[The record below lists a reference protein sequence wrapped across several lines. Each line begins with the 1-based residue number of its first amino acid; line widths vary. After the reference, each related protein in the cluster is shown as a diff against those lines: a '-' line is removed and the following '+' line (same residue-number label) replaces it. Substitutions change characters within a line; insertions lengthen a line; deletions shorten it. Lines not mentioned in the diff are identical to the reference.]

1 MELPINEA
9 EPKVMHIDLNSCFAT
24 VEQQANPL
32 IRNRPVAVA
41 AGIAEACCVIS
52 PSYEA
57 KRMGVKV
64 GFRVRDAKAVCPDII
79 ILPPDPPKYRA
90 VHLLFSKIF
99 KSYSP
104 NVVPKSI
111 DEAIIDFAGTKY
123 LEIGLEKVGMEIKH
137 RMKSEI
143 GDYITCN
150 IGIGTNRFLAKTAAS
165 LHKPDGM
172 DTITH
177 TNLREVFETL
187 ELIDLCGINT
197 RFQARLFVAGISN
210 PIQFLDTS
218 AFKLKSEVFK
228 SVEGYRWYM
237 RLRGWEVD
245 NVEWGRKTYGQSY
258 ALKEFTNDISIL
270 APLLMKLCEK
280 MGRRLRRGGY
290 YASGI
295 HVGCIYEKSEY
306 WHEGRKVDKKLYN
319 TTDIYKEAIKLLA
332 KAPMKQTVSHLM
344 VNCYNLSPLSIMQLE
359 LDDTERQKKWRLSS
373 SMDMVNDRY
382 GEYVVTPALMMG
394 LNDKVIDRVPFGGVK
409 ELEDIYGRQV

>member
-9 EPKVMHIDLNSCFAT
+9 EPKIMHIDLNSCFAA

-41 AGIAEACCVIS
+41 AGVADACCVIS

-57 KRMGVKV
+57 KRMGIKV
-64 GFRVRDAKAVCPDII
+64 GFRVRDAKALCPNIV

-111 DEAIIDFAGTKY
+111 DEAIIDFTGTKY
-123 LEIGLEKVGMEIKH
+123 PEIGLGKVGAEIKQ

-172 DTITH
+172 DTITYR
-177 TNLREVFETL
+177 NLRKVFETL
-187 ELIDLCGINT
+187 ELIDLCGINK
-197 RFQARLFVAGISN
+197 RFQARLFVAGIHT
-210 PIQFLDTS
+210 PLQFLDAT
-218 AFKLKSEVFK
+218 AFKLKKEVFK

-258 ALKEFTNDISIL
+258 ALKEFTNNISEL

-306 WHEGRKVDKKLYN
+306 WHLGRKVEKKLYN
-319 TTDIYKEAIKLLA
+319 SADMYKEAIKLLS
-332 KAPMKQTVSHLM
+332 KAPMKKTVSHLM
-344 VNCYNLSPLSIMQLE
+344 VNCYNLSPLSVMQLE
-359 LDDTERQKKWRLSS
+359 LDDSERKKRWDLSN
-373 SMDMVNDRY
+373 SMDLVNDRY
-382 GEYVVTPALMMG
+382 GEYSIVPALMMS
-394 LNDKVIDRVPFGGVK
+394 LHDKVIDRVPFGGVK
-409 ELEDIYGRQV
+409 ELEDIYSG